1 MRLARTLLNIFAL
14 PLSLILV
21 HCGSDEKISPVPSS
35 SASSGEMGGA
45 GAGPAATATDLNPG
59 IAWYGKNRDRLD
71 AMIDEHGVNGKS
83 YDPMHK
89 PVAVFDWDNTV
100 IKNDVGDA
108 TVFWMLQNNAIL
120 QPPLKNWGYT
130 SPYLSSAAGSALTLA
145 CGSLAE
151 VGKPLPTHE
160 NAPCADEILSI
171 YTKGTTTAG
180 LSAFSTQYDHRRL
193 EPAYAWAAQLLGG
206 HTKDEARAIADK
218 AIDANLKAPQ
228 GAEQTI
234 GTTMGLTAWVRVYD
248 QMNDLISVL
257 QKNGFDVWVV
267 SASPQL
273 VVERFAA
280 RINITADHVVGIRS
294 LADDKGVLSYNLEGC
309 GDVPDGKNDLMSDHI
324 GDSLIPYIDG
334 KRCWINKAIYGDTTA
349 TAIEQTMDPKK
360 RQVFAAGDSNTDVTF
375 VKDATALRLVLNRN
389 KVELMCN
396 AYPNGDGNWLVNPM
410 FIKPKAQ
417 QMTAYPCSTTGCEDK
432 TGAKVPCLDAK
443 GKPIPDQ
450 MDAVF

>member
-1 MRLARTLLNIFAL
+1 MRLARTLPSIFAL
-14 PLSLILV
+14 PLTLILV
-21 HCGSDEKISPVPSS
+21 HCGTDEKVSPAPSS

-45 GAGPAATATDLNPG
+45 DGGGAAVPDLDPG
-59 IAWYGKNRDRLD
+59 IAWYGKNRERLD

-83 YDPMHK
+83 YDPKQK

-100 IKNDVGDA
+100 IKNDIGDA
-108 TVFWMLQNNAIL
+108 TVFWMLQNDAIL
-120 QPPLKNWGYT
+120 QPPGKNWSYT
-130 SPYLSSAAGSALTLA
+130 SPYLSPAAVSALTIA
-145 CGSLAE
+145 CAGLAE
-151 VGKPLPTHE
+151 AGKPLPTHD

-171 YTKGTTTAG
+171 YSEGTTKAE
-180 LSAFSTQYDHRRL
+180 LSAFTTQYDHRRL

-206 HTKDEARAIADK
+206 HTKDEAHAIADK
-218 AIDANLKAPQ
+218 AIEANLKAPQ

-234 GTTMGLTAWVRVYD
+234 GTTMGLAAWVRVYD
-248 QMNDLISVL
+248 QMNDLIAVL

-294 LADDKGVLSYNLEGC
+294 LTDDKGVLSYDLEGC
-309 GDVPDGKNDLMSDHI
+309 GDVPDGKNDLMSDAV

-334 KRCWINKAIYGDTTA
+334 KRCWINKAIYGDKTA

-360 RQVFAAGDSNTDVTF
+360 RQVFSAGDSNTDITF

-396 AYPNGDGNWLVNPM
+396 AYQNGDGNWLVNPM
-410 FIKPKAQ
+410 FINPKEQ

-432 TGAKVPCLDAK
+432 TGAKGACLDEQGA
-443 GKPIPDQ
+443 PIPDQ
-450 MDAVF
+450 MDTVF